1 MNLDLAQSYAAIIKQ
16 EKQADGTLK
25 VYGKAT
31 DDSIDIDLQICDEE
45 WLKKAMPDWF
55 TTGGNIREQH
65 SNIAAGVATD
75 YESKADGHYITALV
89 VDPVSVKKVESGV
102 LKGFSIGIRSPR
114 VVKDATA
121 VNGRIVDGQIVEVSL
136 VDRPANP
143 NAKLMLAK
151 AAESGELM
159 AVDQLTIPSPADLA
173 KSLAKKSADEVA
185 TEVELEPA
193 APVEPTD
200 PTEPE
205 LAPAVEEETEVE
217 VDPALPEAE
226 LLNAAKS
233 MVATLNKF
241 DKATYEAALNALSNL
256 IVSEANEMAAGDD
269 ERKSIKNLLRAVKAL
284 FKWYQGEVDEGEA
297 PALDGSDDSD
307 ADLNDAMD
315 ALTDALN
322 LSADADPV
330 PAAPADEPAADEL
343 AAPTDLTADDDAVN
357 SIVDKAVASAKKA
370 VIEEIEALKS
380 AVVAA
385 EQKAATLETDL
396 AVANSKAAQGGPK
409 RSSITKGKP
418 VDVDQLLTKAAGYL
432 QIADS
437 TSDKV
442 LAQGYRDL
450 AEKLSKKARK
460 AQKG

>member
-1 MNLDLAQSYAAIIKQ
+1 
-16 EKQADGTLK
+16 
-25 VYGKAT
+25 
-31 DDSIDIDLQICDEE
+31 
-45 WLKKAMPDWF
+45 
-55 TTGGNIREQH
+55 
-65 SNIAAGVATD
+65 
-75 YESKADGHYITALV
+75 
-89 VDPVSVKKVESGV
+89 
-102 LKGFSIGIRSPR
+102 
-114 VVKDATA
+114 
-121 VNGRIVDGQIVEVSL
+121 
-136 VDRPANP
+136 
-143 NAKLMLAK
+143 
-151 AAESGELM
+151 M
-159 AVDQLTIPSPADLA
+159 AVDQLTIPTPADLA
-173 KSLAKKSADEVA
+173 KSLAKTSTVEAEPEV
-185 TEVELEPA
+185 V
-193 APVEPTD
+193 VD
-200 PTEPE
+200 PTTPAEPE
-205 LAPAVEEETEVE
+205 LVPEVVEVEEVE

-297 PALDGSDDSD
+297 PALDGSDDND

-322 LSADADPV
+322 LSADADPIPV
-330 PAAPADEPAADEL
+330 VETEATVVETPAVELDLSADN
-343 AAPTDLTADDDAVN
+343 DAVN

-370 VIEEIEALKS
+370 VIEEIEALKT
-380 AVVAA
+380 AIVAA
-385 EQKAATLETDL
+385 EQKAATLESDL

-409 RSSITKGKP
+409 RAAISKGKP
-418 VDVDQLLTKAAGYL
+418 VDVDELLNKAASYL
-432 QIADS
+432 QIAEQ

-442 LAQGYRDL
+442 LAQGYKDL

>member
-1 MNLDLAQSYAAIIKQ
+1 
-16 EKQADGTLK
+16 LK

-31 DDSIDIDLQICDEE
+31 DDSIDIDMQICDED
-45 WLKKAMPDWF
+45 WLKRAMPDWF

-159 AVDQLTIPSPADLA
+159 AVDQLVIPTPADMA

-185 TEVELEPA
+185 PEVEEESVPE
-193 APVEPTD
+193 VEPLS
-200 PTEPE
+200 PAEPE
-205 LAPAVEEETEVE
+205 LAPEVEEEVE
-217 VDPALPEAE
+217 LDADLPEAE

-297 PALDGSDDSD
+297 PALDGSDDADGD

-315 ALTDALN
+315 ALSDALN
-322 LSADADPV
+322 LSADADSI
-330 PAAPADEPAADEL
+330 PAVEADEPLAEEPAAEL
-343 AAPTDLTADDDAVN
+343 DLTADDDAVA
-357 SIVDKAVASAKKA
+357 SIVEKAVASAKKA
-370 VIEEIEALKS
+370 VIEEIDALKS
-380 AVVAA
+380 AVKAA
-385 EQKAATLETDL
+385 EQKAATLESDL

-409 RSSITKGKP
+409 RTVITKGKP
-418 VDVDQLLTKAAGYL
+418 VDVDQLLSKAANYL
-432 QIADS
+432 QIAES
-437 TSDKV
+437 TTDKV
-442 LAQGYRDL
+442 LAQGYQDL
-450 AEKLSKKARK
+450 AAKLSKKARK